1 MFTFH
6 IYMSGMHFQHMAL
19 NIMASCEQF
28 VTDRALHLFQVS
40 SPMMGK

>member
-6 IYMSGMHFQHMAL
+6 IYLSGMHFQHMAF
-19 NIMASCEQF
+19 NIMTSCEQF
-28 VTDRALHLFQVS
+28 VTDRALHLLQVS